1 MPISMDEYS
10 TPSWIR
16 YKEGYTI
23 ARQTN
28 KRSRFINFGDYPRNY
43 RGGDFPQA
51 GYNPNHQSVRVEK
64 VNLYNDD
71 ITLKP
76 R

>member
-1 MPISMDEYS
+1 MPISEDAYRE
-10 TPSWIR
+10 PSWIKFR
-16 YKEGYTI
+16 EGYTI
-23 ARQTN
+23 SRDTN
-28 KRSRFINFGDYPRNY
+28 KRSRFIVFGNHPRSY
-43 RGGDFPQA
+43 RGGDFKQA